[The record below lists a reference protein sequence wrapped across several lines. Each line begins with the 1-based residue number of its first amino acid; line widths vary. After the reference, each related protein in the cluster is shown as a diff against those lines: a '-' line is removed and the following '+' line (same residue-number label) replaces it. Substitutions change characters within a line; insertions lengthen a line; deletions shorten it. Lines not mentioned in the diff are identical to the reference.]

1 MCGGWGFN
9 ETLPGVV
16 FQQTDGYDSKCNG
29 LTQAGEWFT
38 EEKTE
43 GQSLGKMSPG
53 LQESVKVCA
62 VPRCLARRTC
72 EREREQRKPHLQW
85 SVGTRNG
92 ELSGPTTP
100 GQLQTPTGREVPRIP
115 SR

>member
-1 MCGGWGFN
+1 MGFN

-16 FQQTDGYDSKCNG
+16 CQQADGYDSKCNG
-29 LTQAGEWFT
+29 LKQAGEWFT
-38 EEKTE
+38 EEETE

-53 LQESVKVCA
+53 LQETVKACA
-62 VPRCLARRTC
+62 VARCLARRTC
-72 EREREQRKPHLQW
+72 EREQRKPHLQW
-85 SVGTRNG
+85 SGGTRNG

-100 GQLQTPTGREVPRIP
+100 GQLQTPIGREVPCIP